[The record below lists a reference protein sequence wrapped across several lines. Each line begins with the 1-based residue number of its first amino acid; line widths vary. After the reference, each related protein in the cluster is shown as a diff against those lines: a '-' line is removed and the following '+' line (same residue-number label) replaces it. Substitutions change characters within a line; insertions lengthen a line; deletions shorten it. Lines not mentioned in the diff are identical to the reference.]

1 MGKEGRKGVEEAD
14 LHTGFVPVM
23 AEADD
28 DEALFFGENSLVHG
42 PAGVKMGKKV
52 RHRSP
57 PPPPNPSSL
66 LRANRSPSSL
76 FCLVNCGDDEAETI
90 LRGSDDWTRA

>member
-57 PPPPNPSSL
+57 QPPNPSSASYSAL
-66 LRANRSPSSL
+66 W
-76 FCLVNCGDDEAETI
+76 LVNCGDE
-90 LRGSDDWTRA
+90 